1 MCVLKIII
9 LDTSLIEIK
18 TWVHKRPVSECLQQ
32 LNLQWQKAWSNPDIL
47 QWVNRQSVV
56 HPVVEP
62 TLQPTG
68 TNYTTTQMDSWRIML
83 GEEATPR
90 GYGLCDFTLL
100 TFLTWETDG
109 CLSGIRDI
117 GTREGGSCTA
127 WMYKVYSRGGGAS
140 PEGSLLS
147 WLYPWS
153 YAGCETELSL
163 CKMSG
168 SRQGSDGKQ
177 DKQYR
182 GSLCISSWNC
192 SEPALVLN
200 VLTV

>member
-127 WMYKVYSRGGGAS
+127 WMYKVYSRGGGLAQRGVFCPDYTHGHTQVVRLNCLSVRCQDRGKGVMVSRINSTEGLCAS
-140 PEGSLLS
+140 VLETAVSLH
-147 WLYPWS
+147 WS
-153 YAGCETELSL
+153 
-163 CKMSG
+163 
-168 SRQGSDGKQ
+168 
-177 DKQYR
+177 
-182 GSLCISSWNC
+182 
-192 SEPALVLN
+192 
-200 VLTV
+200 